1 VSKKN
6 PFGFV
11 PDVTI
16 DLHGHSIKQATPKIK
31 SLKSNYPTGTK
42 LRIIVG
48 KGAYSNSPPV
58 IPTLTKKLLNEQDIS
73 WTYAKPQDGGDG
85 ALDCEIID

>member
-1 VSKKN
+1 MSKKN
-6 PFGFV
+6 PFGFE

-16 DLHGHSIKQATPKIK
+16 DLHGHSQKQAIPKIK
-31 SLKSNYPTGTK
+31 NLKIAYPIGTK

-58 IPTLTKKLLNEQDIS
+58 IPTLTKKLLNEQEID
-73 WTYAKPQDGGDG
+73 WNYAKTKDGGDG
-85 ALDCEIID
+85 VIDLTIE